1 MKKKIFNIIQIGDKS
16 NIVSRC
22 FDKLII
28 FAILLNI
35 AVMFLQTFNAL
46 EKYYSIFKI
55 IEVVTTIIFI
65 TEYILRIWT
74 ADFLY
79 LSSKYPRLKYIFS
92 FDGIIDLLTII
103 PMYFLD
109 GFVVFRM
116 LRVVRILRL
125 FRINNKYD
133 SFNVITSVLYE
144 KRNQLLSSIFII
156 LMLMFASSLCMYSV
170 ENRVQPNVFENA
182 FSGLW
187 WSVSTILTVGYG
199 DIFPI
204 TVLGKLMAIVIAFLG
219 VMVVA
224 IPTGIISA
232 GFVEQYSK
240 DSETDSLVDI
250 KDIGEV
256 KISKFSK
263 YLGKTVKELYEV
275 HNIKVFVIIRGYTT
289 VMATPDARLEEDD
302 IVVLQS
308 IKIGVKK

>member
-1 MKKKIFNIIQIGDKS
+1 M
-16 NIVSRC
+16 
-22 FDKLII
+22 
-28 FAILLNI
+28 
-35 AVMFLQTFNAL
+35 
-46 EKYYSIFKI
+46 
-55 IEVVTTIIFI
+55 
-65 TEYILRIWT
+65 
-74 ADFLY
+74 
-79 LSSKYPRLKYIFS
+79 FS
-92 FDGIIDLLTII
+92 FDGIIDILTII

-199 DIFPI
+199 DIFPV

-240 DSETDSLVDI
+240 DSESDSLVDI

-263 YLGKTVKELYEV
+263 YLGKTVSELYEV
-275 HNIKVFVIIRGYTT
+275 HNIKVYVIIRGKITII
-289 VMATPDARLEEDD
+289 ATPDVTLEEDD
-302 IVVLQS
+302 IVVLRS
-308 IKIGVKK
+308 TKIGVEK